1 MIHLFVSPKNLFQA
15 FFTHKLDHSPSTNLA
30 MSNSN
35 QPGDVKFQVPSWK
48 RIHENLTR

>member
-15 FFTHKLDHSPSTNLA
+15 FFYPQIGSFTF
-30 MSNSN
+30 N